1 VAVIHTMLKKL
12 RSQAPKHILTEL
24 LWFTLMLALCII
36 IYIMIFGFINFKLGR
51 YDVNL
56 LNTYFV
62 FTSGSIIS
70 ILFIPLFFFSL
81 FIRAISCKFRN
92 NITNIL
98 LIVMAAGM
106 IVIISIA
113 MKEVAKLNFV
123 ESGGVIYPPLSALPQ
138 ENIASQNDNVDIF
151 SGILIAV
158 QLFLISILVAVC
170 LKTGRNKSTMQS
182 DQG

>member
-1 VAVIHTMLKKL
+1 MHTMLKKL

-24 LWFTLMLALCII
+24 IWFTLMLALCII

-56 LNTYFV
+56 LDTYFV

-70 ILFIPLFFFSL
+70 IIYLPLFFFSL
-81 FIRAISCKFRN
+81 FIRAIFYKFKN
-92 NITNIL
+92 NLTNIL
-98 LIVMAAGM
+98 LIGTTVGM
-106 IVIISIA
+106 IVFISMA

-138 ENIASQNDNVDIF
+138 ENIASQNGNVDIF

-170 LKTGRNKSTMQS
+170 VMTGRNKSTMQTYR
-182 DQG
+182 D